1 MELQDYISR
10 VKTKLNRSSV
20 VYAVVIVDE
29 RTLVNWGYFR
39 ARLTLKNDDF
49 LEIAESFTII
59 EGRFFTLGYRYQ
71 WMDET
76 KEKLRKRWDNVKHF
90 PDLPNFPHHVHII
103 KESNVEPSESR
114 NILELMDLIEKE
126 LNIILSE

>member
-20 VYAVVIVDE
+20 VYAVVIIDQ
-29 RTLVNWGYFR
+29 RTLVNRGYFR
-39 ARLTLKNDDF
+39 ARLTLKNGDF

-59 EGRFFTLGYRYQ
+59 EGRFVTLGYRYQ

-90 PDLPNFPHHVHII
+90 PDLPNFPHHVHITD
-103 KESNVEPSESR
+103 ESNVEPSQCL
-114 NILELMDLIEKE
+114 NILELIDLIKN
-126 LNIILSE
+126 L